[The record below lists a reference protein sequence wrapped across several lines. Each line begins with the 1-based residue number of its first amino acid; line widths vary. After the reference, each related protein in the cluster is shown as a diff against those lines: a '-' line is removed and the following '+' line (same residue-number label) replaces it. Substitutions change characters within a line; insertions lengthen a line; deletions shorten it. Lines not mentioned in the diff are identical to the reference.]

1 MSATTQ
7 YFIIIVLYFAG
18 MLGVGF
24 IFNRKVSSDM
34 DYFLAKDKLGP
45 AAIGF
50 SFSATQMSGSTYL
63 GAVGQCKVLGYN
75 FIPAA
80 IASASAPW
88 FSYVLVGD
96 RMRKVSSRLKSVT
109 LSDVFEARYSKSA
122 SLLSVVIILVAS
134 IPMIAAQL
142 KAAANSFEVLLGIP
156 YWAGLLIFGGIVILY
171 TVLGGMFAVAWT
183 DLIQG
188 IIMIAGF
195 AILAPVA
202 VSAAGGFANMHAQYA
217 QINPAGMGFT
227 GVMPLL
233 WVVSGFWVY
242 GFFQI
247 GGSPASTTR
256 FLITS
261 DDKTLK
267 KAMVY
272 SVGFQSFIYIC
283 FTLIAIAAGVLL
295 PALENTDMTVPMLMQ
310 NLLPPIV
317 GGIVLAAA
325 LGAMMSTID
334 SILLMSGSL
343 VTNNIYVKLMH
354 GESDSKKGLTI
365 SRVVTLVI
373 GLLGVVVAINP
384 PASVLWIVTISFS
397 LMASAFTFPLML
409 GLWWPKCTK
418 AAGTAGIVG
427 GAIACIFWY
436 VMGYVQFQ
444 SFSNWPLGIW
454 PAMFGGAVSL
464 IICIVV
470 SLFTKKPSQE
480 VIDVFFDDILIKD
493 EK

>member
-7 YFIIIVLYFAG
+7 YFIIIILYFVA

-88 FSYVLVGD
+88 FSYILVGD

-109 LSDVFEARYSKSA
+109 LSDVFEARYGKSS
-122 SLLSVVIILVAS
+122 SLISVAIIIIAS

-156 YWAGLLIFGGIVILY
+156 YWAGLLVFGGIVILY

-188 IIMIAGF
+188 IIMIVGF

-202 VSAAGGFANMHAQYA
+202 VSAAGGFSQMHAAYA

-267 KAMVY
+267 KALVY

-334 SILLMSGSL
+334 SILLMTGSL
-343 VTNNIYVKLMH
+343 VTNNIYVKMMH
-354 GESDSKKGLTI
+354 GESNSKKGLTI

-373 GLLGVVVAINP
+373 GLLGLVVAINP

-418 AAGTAGIVG
+418 AAGTAGIIG
-427 GAIACIFWY
+427 GAVACVFWY

-454 PAMFGGAVSL
+454 PAIFGGVVSL
-464 IICIVV
+464 IICVVV

-493 EK
+493 